1 MITKLFLKYEWLVNT
16 LIKTGGLTLK
26 EINERYKAN
35 VDLSGGLEVPPTT
48 FHRWRDDILDAFAVI
63 IECDRRTNR
72 YYVSNR
78 KELNFE
84 AMKLWMFQVM
94 EFGNYLVSHVGLHKR
109 IIMEPFSFDT
119 DVMDRVVKAML
130 HFKIID
136 FVYEEMNTPQV
147 VAPYYIKVNHQ
158 KAYLVG
164 RLGNDDFQ
172 WYDLEKIREV
182 HIMDKS
188 FEMDDDQ
195 EILGRKQLILVK

>member
-63 IECDRRTNR
+63 IECDRRTKR

-136 FVYEEMNTPQV
+136 FVYEEMKDQQV

-195 EILGRKQLILVK
+195 EILGRKQLTLVK

>member
-1 MITKLFLKYEWLVNT
+1 MNNKLFLKYEWLVNT

-35 VDLSGGLEVPPTT
+35 VDLSGGQSLPRNTL
-48 FHRWRDDILDAFAVI
+48 FRWRDDILDAFAVI
-63 IECDRRTNR
+63 IECDRSTRR
-72 YYVSNR
+72 YYVSNK

-94 EFGNYLVSHVGLHKR
+94 EFGNYLVTHVGRHKR
-109 IIMEPFSFDT
+109 IIMELFTFDT
-119 DVMDRVVKAML
+119 GVMDGIVKAML

>member
-1 MITKLFLKYEWLVNT
+1 MNNKLFLKYEWLVNT

-119 DVMDRVVKAML
+119 NMMDRVVKAML

-136 FVYEEMNTPQV
+136 FAYEEMNTQQV

-164 RLGNDDFQ
+164 RLENDDFK

-182 HIMDKS
+182 HIMDKT

-195 EILGRKQLILVK
+195 EILERK